1 MENYYYN
8 KIAHDYHLKRSKPWN
23 SLNHFLNQ
31 LYKKG
36 YRFKGITIDLGCA
49 NGRNFEIFKP
59 QPNNKLIGIDN
70 SLEFLYIA
78 RKNVIKSNNFSKI
91 EQNNIQLILADLKAL
106 PIRNNSIQNIFS
118 VATIHHIEKK
128 AERDRVI
135 NQIFNSLKKNG
146 YFLSTV
152 WRRWQK
158 KYKTFFIRDWFYR
171 KFNKNYAELQK
182 KSALNEFGDKLIPW
196 TVSAENKVYNRF
208 YHFFSKREVKR
219 LLKIFNIKEIRTM
232 GGPTNKDNFFILTQ
246 KI

>member
-8 KIAHDYHLKRSKPWN
+8 KIAYDYHLKRSKPWN
-23 SLNHFLNQ
+23 SLIHFLNQ

-36 YRFKGITIDLGCA
+36 YRFKGINIDLGCA
-49 NGRNFEIFKP
+49 NGRNFKIFKP
-59 QPNNKLIGIDN
+59 HSMNKLIGIDN

-78 RKNVIKSNNFSKI
+78 RNNVIKSNNFSKI
-91 EQNNIQLILADLKAL
+91 EQDNIQLILADLKAL

-118 VATIHHIEKK
+118 IATIHHIKK
-128 AERDRVI
+128 RAEREQVI
-135 NQIFNSLKKNG
+135 KQIFNSLKKKG

-158 KYKTFFIRDWFYR
+158 RFRAFFISDWINR
-171 KFNKNYAELQK
+171 IFNKSYAELQEELG
-182 KSALNEFGDKLIPW
+182 LNEFGDKFIPW
-196 TVSAENKVYNRF
+196 TVSAEKKIYNRY
-208 YHFFSKREVKR
+208 YHFFSKREVKI
-219 LLKIFNIKEIRTM
+219 LLKNFKIKEIRTM